1 MGKIGENGGRLG
13 KMGEYGGRG
22 GRLGKMGKILC
33 AEKGKRKKEY
43 CVLKKSGIFAEKNM
57 KITIIG
63 AGNIGGAIACG
74 IANCNL
80 HHKLEICCADILTA
94 KLNEIKEAFPSI
106 HVATDNISA
115 VKDADI
121 VIIAVKPWLVET
133 VIDEIKEVM
142 DYERQ
147 IVISVAAGIEFFSLC
162 RYLDKEGVDLPAIFR
177 VIPNTAIAV
186 GESVTFISSCN
197 ATKEQSTLIK
207 SIFDELG
214 LTIMVEE
221 HLISAGT
228 ALASCGIAYAFRY
241 IRAAV
246 EGAVEIGI
254 NPDLAKKIE
263 LQTLRGAVTLLEKND
278 SHPEVEIDKVTT
290 PGGITIKGLNAMEE
304 AGFTNAVIKGLK
316 ASL

>member
-1 MGKIGENGGRLG
+1 
-13 KMGEYGGRG
+13 
-22 GRLGKMGKILC
+22 
-33 AEKGKRKKEY
+33 
-43 CVLKKSGIFAEKNM
+43 M
-57 KITIIG
+57 KLTIIG

-74 IANCNL
+74 IGKSELFRA
-80 HHKLEICCADILTA
+80 LEVCCTDILTE
-94 KLNEIKEAFPSI
+94 KLSEIKKANPS
-106 HVATDNISA
+106 VQVFTDNLSA

-142 DYERQ
+142 DYEKQ
-147 IVISVAAGIEFFSLC
+147 IVVSVAAGVEFFNLC
-162 RYLDKEGVDLPAIFR
+162 RYLDKKDEDLPAIFR

-186 GESVTFISSCN
+186 RESVTFISSYN
-197 ATKEQSTLIK
+197 ATNEQSTLIK

-214 LTIMVEE
+214 LTVTVSEQ
-221 HLISAGT
+221 LIKAGT

-246 EGAVEIGI
+246 AGAVELGI
-254 NPDLAKKIE
+254 YPELAKKIE
-263 LQTLRGAVTLLEKND
+263 LQTLRGAVTLLEINN
-278 SHPEVEIDKVTT
+278 SHPEIEIDKVTT

-316 ASL
+316 ASV